1 MSNYPKF
8 NKSKLP
14 SAETSMPNSAITG
27 ARLTATFNPP
37 FLTRPVPLTDLSAP
51 SAPVENVVPEQPEG
65 PPQPLT
71 PTLDAQAE
79 PETSQADAAEHAQAA
94 AVEQNMEQAP
104 ASEEVVDPAALHH
117 GGEVSSPGVTD
128 ANEPVREDDD
138 EVTAGPSAQPDED
151 VPPARAEDG
160 LARADLCAGSAD
172 GGDVAE
178 HAAAPSHEPFAV
190 ALDPALLGRMPQITP
205 PLDRLQAPV
214 ATFIR
219 CVAASVGVPESF
231 VTASVV
237 SSLSV
242 AIGMSRVGRAGAE
255 WTIPPALWFMNN
267 GDPSAGKTHG
277 MNRAMAPFDAVVGEI
292 VEQARARTKPAS
304 DGGLRERVVQRAQDM
319 DVSLTADDP
328 VDEERQKPFT
338 CQILTL
344 VGIEDVALGN
354 SRQVLIR
361 RDEIIPLLKTKDPEL
376 RAALLSAYDGA
387 PFRRATGKRHVDLP
401 HLGVWIIG
409 GVQPDKLVPLLDS
422 LADDGLGARFLPV
435 VGSAA
440 PLEQMGAR
448 VDDEP
453 MKGILRRLFAM
464 KMDDGPFG
472 PVPREIPFSPEAQT
486 LIFRRRQMARAQ
498 ADDEVGMMAGMMG
511 KSAGTIA
518 RLALVLG
525 LVRAAVQTQGEPEEI
540 DVQDVHDAAALFDDF
555 FVPMARAAY
564 DIESCDPVE
573 QAARKLVQSLKAAK
587 RETVT
592 VRELQRMASAGFNK
606 GDDFLELLVWLEAR
620 NVLMWLGAE
629 PSGPRG
635 GAPSPRYA
643 VHPQIWQRGWVPGA

>member
-1 MSNYPKF
+1 MSNSFKF
-8 NKSKLP
+8 QKTKLP
-14 SAETSMPNSAITG
+14 STETSPHIPAITG
-27 ARLTATFNPP
+27 AQLEATFDPP
-37 FLTRPVPLTDLSAP
+37 ARTSPVPLTGSSETRAAIEDTAP
-51 SAPVENVVPEQPEG
+51 KRSEG
-65 PPQPLT
+65 PPRPLT
-71 PTLDAQAE
+71 PALDAQAE
-79 PETSQADAAEHAQAA
+79 PEASQADAAEHAQAA

-104 ASEEVVDPAALHH
+104 ASGEAVDPVASHH
-117 GGEVSSPGVTD
+117 DGAVSSSAVAD
-128 ANEPVREDDD
+128 ASEPVREEDD

-151 VPPARAEDG
+151 VPPASAEIG
-160 LARADLCAGSAD
+160 PGQAVLGADSAD
-172 GGDVAE
+172 GADVAD
-178 HAAAPSHEPFAV
+178 HPAASSHGPFAV
-190 ALDPALLGRMPQITP
+190 ALDPVLLGHMPDIRP
-205 PLDRLQAPV
+205 PLDCLPPQAAAFV
-214 ATFIR
+214 R
-219 CVAASVGVPESF
+219 CIAASVGVSESF

-237 SSLSV
+237 SSFSV

-255 WTIPPALWFMNN
+255 WTVPPIVWFMNN
-267 GDPSAGKTHG
+267 GDPSAGKTPA
-277 MNRAMAPFDAVVGEI
+277 MNRAMGPLDAVMGEI
-292 VEQARARTKPAS
+292 VGPIRVRTKPAR
-304 DGGLRERVVQRAQDM
+304 DELRERIVERARDM

-328 VDEERQKPFT
+328 VEEEKQRPFV

-361 RDEIIPLLKTKDPEL
+361 RDEIIPLLKTRDPEL
-376 RAALLSAYDGA
+376 RAALLSAYEGA

-401 HLGVWIIG
+401 HLGVWVIG

-448 VDDEP
+448 VDDGP
-453 MKGILRRLFAM
+453 MKEILRRLFAL

-472 PVPREIPFSPEAQT
+472 PVPREIPFSAEAQT

-498 ADDEVGMMAGMMG
+498 ADDEVGMMVGMMG

-540 DVQDVHDAAALFDDF
+540 EARDVHDAAALFDDF

-564 DIESCDPVE
+564 DIQSCDPIE
-573 QAARKLVQSLKAAK
+573 QAARKLVQSLKAAR

-620 NVLMWLGAE
+620 DVLMWLGAE